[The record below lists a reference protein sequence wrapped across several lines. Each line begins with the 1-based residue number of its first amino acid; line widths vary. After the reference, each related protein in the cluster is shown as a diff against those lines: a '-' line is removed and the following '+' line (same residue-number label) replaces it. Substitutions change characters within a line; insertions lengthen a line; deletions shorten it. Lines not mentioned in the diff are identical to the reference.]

1 MSQVKEQDKIPEEAL
16 IAVVMDNLPK
26 KKFKV
31 IVKMIKE
38 LRRKMEKQSEKL
50 KLFNRDEEYTN

>member
-1 MSQVKEQDKIPEEAL
+1 MSQMREQDKIPEEAL
-16 IAVVMDNLPK
+16 TGVVMDNLSK

-38 LRRKMEKQSEKL
+38 LRRKM
-50 KLFNRDEEYTN
+50 DEHQEVKSF

>member
-1 MSQVKEQDKIPEEAL
+1 MSQVKEQEKIPEEAV
-16 IAVVMDNLPK
+16 IEVVMDNLPK

-38 LRRKMEKQSEKL
+38 LRRKM
-50 KLFNRDEEYTN
+50 DEHQEVRSF